1 MSEQRRA
8 RSAQGLR
15 MRVFGT
21 MVALHGTRE
30 LSLGA
35 PRHRALLGLL
45 MVRLNQ
51 VVPVSQLIEELWGD
65 RPPRR
70 PTAALHTYIC
80 HLRRAL
86 SFGARPGGPSMLVRH
101 QAPGYVLALDPDQVD
116 AHRFERLVNQ
126 ARRDMA
132 AQDHR
137 VAQDRLSAAL
147 ALWRG
152 APYLELVDYAPMAEE
167 SARLEQARLTA
178 VELHAETSL
187 ALGEDEAVVA
197 RLHPEAQ
204 RQPMREC
211 LIAYLMTGL
220 YRLGRQADALR
231 LFERTRAHLAE
242 ELGVDAGAELQRI
255 HAAILR
261 QELPIGDRAATR
273 VDVTA
278 GEDRAD
284 VAALPQAEHPTG
296 GGHKDMVTCGAR
308 TARSAL
314 SRERAEPGAG
324 AAVPHA
330 AGVPHGAAVPHSA
343 GVPDSAGVPHALTSL
358 PFVGRTYELA
368 VLGAW
373 ADAALSSEGGLA
385 AVTGQS
391 GIGKTE
397 LTVEVT
403 RGAREAGH
411 EVIGVSCRGKDGP
424 AYGVWARILRQ
435 LSHTRPEA
443 FRTVSAR
450 YSRLLGGLL
459 SDVPSDAAEEDVQPP
474 LRAPFLVEDAV
485 CVILVALARQKPFLL
500 VLDDLQSADYSSL
513 NLLHLLTCR
522 LPEVPLGVLVT
533 SADPGPES
541 ESTPQTPLNHL
552 LCSARTLT
560 LRLGGLSEQA
570 VASLVATHVDA
581 DVDAEA
587 TLALH
592 KRSGGSPCALR
603 RLLSLA

>member
-1 MSEQRRA
+1 
-8 RSAQGLR
+8 

-51 VVPVSQLIEELWGD
+51 VVPVPQLIEELWGD

-116 AHRFERLVNQ
+116 AHQFERLVIQ

-152 APYLELVDYAPMAEE
+152 TPYLELVDYAPMAEE

-178 VELHAETSL
+178 VELHAEASL
-187 ALGEDEAVVA
+187 ALGENDAVVA

-204 RQPMREC
+204 RHPTREC

-242 ELGVDAGAELQRI
+242 ELGVDAGVELQRI

-261 QELPIGDRAATR
+261 HELPFGDRAATR
-273 VDVTA
+273 VEVTA

-284 VAALPQAEHPTG
+284 AAAPPQAEHPTA
-296 GGHKDMVTCGAR
+296 GGHEDVVTCDAR

-314 SRERAEPGAG
+314 SHERAEPGAG
-324 AAVPHA
+324 AAVPHS
-330 AGVPHGAAVPHSA
+330 AGVPHGAGVPHTAGVPHGAGVLHSA
-343 GVPDSAGVPHALTSL
+343 GVPHGAGVPHTLTSL

-373 ADAALSSEGGLA
+373 ADAALSGEGGLA

-397 LTVEVT
+397 LTMEVT

-459 SDVPSDAAEEDVQPP
+459 SDVPSDAAEDVQPP
-474 LRAPFLVEDAV
+474 LQAPFLVEDAV
-485 CVILVALARQKPFLL
+485 CAILVPLARQKPFLL

-522 LPEVPLGVLVT
+522 LPEVPLGVLVA
-533 SADPGPES
+533 SADPRPAA
-541 ESTPQTPLNHL
+541 ESTPRTALDHL
-552 LCSARTLT
+552 LGSARTLT

-570 VASLVATHVDA
+570 VAALVATHVDA

-592 KRSGGSPCALR
+592 QRSGGSPYALR

>member
-1 MSEQRRA
+1 
-8 RSAQGLR
+8 

-51 VVPVSQLIEELWGD
+51 VVPVPQLIEELWGD

-70 PTAALHTYIC
+70 PTAALYTYIC

-86 SFGARPGGPSMLVRH
+86 SFGAGPGGPSMLVRH

-116 AHRFERLVNQ
+116 AHRFERLVIQ

-137 VAQDRLSAAL
+137 VARDRLSAAL

-152 APYLELVDYAPMAEE
+152 APYLDLVDYAPMAEE
-167 SARLEQARLTA
+167 SGRLEQARLTA
-178 VELHAETSL
+178 VELHAEASL
-187 ALGEDEAVVA
+187 ALGENDAVVA

-204 RQPMREC
+204 RHPMRES

-242 ELGVDAGAELQRI
+242 ELGVDVGAELQRI

-261 QELPIGDRAATR
+261 QELPFGDHAATR

-284 VAALPQAEHPTG
+284 AAALPRAEHPTG

-308 TARSAL
+308 RAPSAL
-314 SRERAEPGAG
+314 SRERAEPGAR
-324 AAVPHA
+324 AAVPHT
-330 AGVPHGAAVPHSA
+330 AGVPHSA
-343 GVPDSAGVPHALTSL
+343 GVPHTLTSL

-411 EVIGVSCRGKDGP
+411 DVIGVSCRGKDGP

-435 LSHTRPEA
+435 LSRTRPEG

-450 YSRLLGGLL
+450 YNRLLGGLL
-459 SDVPSDAAEEDVQPP
+459 SDVPSDAAGDVQPP
-474 LRAPFLVEDAV
+474 LPAPFLVEDAV
-485 CVILVALARQKPFLL
+485 CVILEALARQKPFLL
-500 VLDDLQSADYSSL
+500 VLDDLQSADYFSL

-522 LPEVPLGVLVT
+522 LPEVPLGVLVA
-533 SADPGPES
+533 SADPGPAS
-541 ESTPQTPLNHL
+541 ESTPQTALDHL
-552 LCSARTLT
+552 LGSARTLT

-570 VASLVATHVDA
+570 VAALVATHVDA

-603 RLLSLA
+603 RLLSLP

>member
-1 MSEQRRA
+1 M
-8 RSAQGLR
+8 
-15 MRVFGT
+15 
-21 MVALHGTRE
+21 HGTRE

-45 MVRLNQ
+45 VVRLNQ
-51 VVPVSQLIEELWGD
+51 VVPVPQLIEELWGD

-70 PTAALHTYIC
+70 PTAALHTYIS
-80 HLRRAL
+80 HMRRAL
-86 SFGARPGGPSMLVRH
+86 SNGAGPGGPSMLVRH

-116 AHRFERLVNQ
+116 AHRFERLVLQ
-126 ARRDMA
+126 ARRDMTA
-132 AQDHR
+132 RDHR
-137 VAQDRLSAAL
+137 MAQDRLSAAL
-147 ALWRG
+147 KLWRG
-152 APYLELVDYAPMAEE
+152 TPYLDLVDYAPMAEE

-178 VELHAETSL
+178 VELHAEASL
-187 ALGEDEAVVA
+187 ALGENDAVVA

-204 RQPMREC
+204 RYPTREC
-211 LIAYLMTGL
+211 LVAYLMTAL

-231 LFERTRAHLAE
+231 LFERTRAQLAE

-261 QELPIGDRAATR
+261 QELPFGDRTATR
-273 VDVTA
+273 TVVITD
-278 GEDRAD
+278 EDRAGGT
-284 VAALPQAEHPTG
+284 ASPQPEAPAG
-296 GGHKDMVTCGAR
+296 GDHKDTTAWGAR
-308 TARSAL
+308 ADRPDP
-314 SRERAEPGAG
+314 SRERTEPAARVALLNTAG
-324 AAVPHA
+324 VTYGITVPH
-330 AGVPHGAAVPHSA
+330 
-343 GVPDSAGVPHALTSL
+343 DSEVSRPLTSL

-373 ADAALSSEGGLA
+373 ADAALSGEGGLA

-403 RGAREAGH
+403 RGVREAGQ
-411 EVIGVSCRGKDGP
+411 EVISVSCRSEDGP
-424 AYGVWARILRQ
+424 AYGVWARILQ
-435 LSHTRPEA
+435 ELSRTRPEA

-450 YSRLLGGLL
+450 YSRLLSGLL
-459 SDVPSDAAEEDVQPP
+459 SDAPSDAAEEDVQPP

-500 VLDDLQSADYSSL
+500 VLDDLQSADYPSL
-513 NLLHLLTCR
+513 SLLYLLTCR

-533 SADPGPES
+533 SADPGPAS
-541 ESTPQTPLNHL
+541 ESTPQTALDHL
-552 LCSARTLT
+552 LSSARTLT

-570 VASLVATHVDA
+570 VAALVATHVDA
-581 DVDAEA
+581 EVDAEA

-592 KRSGGSPCALR
+592 KHSGGSPYALR

>member
-51 VVPVSQLIEELWGD
+51 VVPVPQLIEELWGE

-101 QAPGYVLALDPDQVD
+101 QSPGYVLALDPDQVD
-116 AHRFERLVNQ
+116 AHRFERLVSQ

-167 SARLEQARLTA
+167 SARLEQARLAA
-178 VELHAETSL
+178 VELHAEASL
-187 ALGEDEAVVA
+187 ALGENDAVVA
-197 RLHPEAQ
+197 RLLPEAQ
-204 RQPMREC
+204 RHPMREC

-220 YRLGRQADALR
+220 YRLGRQADALQ

-242 ELGVDAGAELQRI
+242 ELGVDAGAELQRV

-261 QELPIGDRAATR
+261 QELPFGDRPATR

-278 GEDRAD
+278 GEDLAD
-284 VAALPQAEHPTG
+284 ATALPQAEPPTG
-296 GGHKDMVTCGAR
+296 GGHKDMVTYGAR

-314 SRERAEPGAG
+314 SHERAEPGAR
-324 AAVPHA
+324 AAVPHT
-330 AGVPHGAAVPHSA
+330 AGVPHSDAVGH
-343 GVPDSAGVPHALTSL
+343 SAGVPHAMTSL
-358 PFVGRTYELA
+358 PFVGRTYELT

-373 ADAALSSEGGLA
+373 ADAALSGEGGLA

-391 GIGKTE
+391 GIGKTQ

-411 EVIGVSCRGKDGP
+411 EVIGVSCPGEDGP

-450 YSRLLGGLL
+450 YSGLLGGLL
-459 SDVPSDAAEEDVQPP
+459 SDVPSDAAEDVQPP
-474 LRAPFLVEDAV
+474 LQAPFLVEDAV

-500 VLDDLQSADYSSL
+500 VLDDLQSADCSSL

-522 LPEVPLGVLVT
+522 LPEVPLGVLVA
-533 SADPGPES
+533 SADPGPAS
-541 ESTPQTPLNHL
+541 ESTPQTALDHL
-552 LCSARTLT
+552 LTSARTLI

-570 VASLVATHVDA
+570 VATLVATQVDA

-603 RLLSLA
+603 RLL